1 MKLPKTLIKLAIFLV
16 IVGGFG
22 IWLFRAMDASNK
34 QRNESA
40 AIGTVLTIRSALGTF
55 RDCGSLKELVAKGL
69 IEPKLGDNVKAGY
82 FFTITKTEN
91 KCEIIGKPESIS
103 KGTRSFYSTN
113 EDNWKIHASDNI
125 EIVADKNSPVLETRP
140 NY

>member
-1 MKLPKTLIKLAIFLV
+1 MKLPKTLIKFAIFLV
-16 IVGGFG
+16 IIGGFG
-22 IWLFRAMDASNK
+22 IWLFRAMDASDKNK
-34 QRNESA
+34 NESA
-40 AIGTVLTIRSALGTF
+40 AISTVLTIKSALNTF
-55 RDCGSLKELVAKGL
+55 GDCGSLKELVAKGL
-69 IEPKLGDNVKAGY
+69 IEPKLGNNVKAGY

-91 KCEIIGKPESIS
+91 KCEITARPESSS

-125 EIVADKNSPVLETRP
+125 EIVVDKNSPVLETRP